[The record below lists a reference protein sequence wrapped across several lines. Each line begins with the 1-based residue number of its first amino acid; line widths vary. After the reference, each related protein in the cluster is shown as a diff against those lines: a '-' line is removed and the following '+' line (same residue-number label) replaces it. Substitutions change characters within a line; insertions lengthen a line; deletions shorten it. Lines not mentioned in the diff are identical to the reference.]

1 MEFVIPE
8 YNDKDLNYLLSATN
22 MWYGERWVID
32 SSCSLQVIKSRLDQI
47 RKSPAYQDYYNFS
60 IFKI

>member
-8 YNDKDLNYLLSATN
+8 YSDKNINYLLSATN
-22 MWYGERWVID
+22 MWYGERWVINAD
-32 SSCSLQVIKSRLDQI
+32 YSLQVIKSGLDQI